1 MLCSILRNK
10 FLKTKKE
17 ESKQL
22 YNKERN
28 LCVTLLRR
36 DKRNYL
42 PELNKRILKNI
53 RKFWKTVNSIFSEKA
68 CQREIITLISK
79 DTEENITKNEELS
92 ETFNSFFSSMVYN
105 SKIEYDINRQANM
118 STHQDP
124 VLRMVETFKYHLS
137 ILKTKEVMTGKG
149 MSLSFG
155 NSTQE
160 KTY

>member
-42 PELNKRILKNI
+42 PELNKRILKILENFGKQST
-53 RKFWKTVNSIFSEKA
+53 RYFQKKHAKEK
-68 CQREIITLISK
+68 
-79 DTEENITKNEELS
+79 
-92 ETFNSFFSSMVYN
+92 
-105 SKIEYDINRQANM
+105 
-118 STHQDP
+118 
-124 VLRMVETFKYHLS
+124 
-137 ILKTKEVMTGKG
+137 
-149 MSLSFG
+149 SLH
-155 NSTQE
+155 
-160 KTY
+160 

>member
-1 MLCSILRNK
+1 
-10 FLKTKKE
+10 
-17 ESKQL
+17 
-22 YNKERN
+22 
-28 LCVTLLRR
+28 
-36 DKRNYL
+36 
-42 PELNKRILKNI
+42 
-53 RKFWKTVNSIFSEKA
+53 
-68 CQREIITLISK
+68 
-79 DTEENITKNEELS
+79 
-92 ETFNSFFSSMVYN
+92 MVYN